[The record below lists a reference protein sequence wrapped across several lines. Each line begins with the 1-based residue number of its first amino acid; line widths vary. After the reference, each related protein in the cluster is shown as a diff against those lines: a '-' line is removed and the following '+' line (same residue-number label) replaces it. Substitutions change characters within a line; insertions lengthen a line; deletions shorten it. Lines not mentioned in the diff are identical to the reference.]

1 MDLQK
6 DKPFVNSKNSLRNN
20 RQLKMKTYTTLSEA
34 INDLTKRGYTFNF
47 NIKSDCIECVEK
59 NIQLQPDEFEID
71 EVHRFQEMSDVDNES
86 ILFAISST
94 QNNLK
99 GLLVNAYGIYA
110 DTASSKLIEKLSKR
124 VN

>member
-1 MDLQK
+1 
-6 DKPFVNSKNSLRNN
+6 
-20 RQLKMKTYTTLSEA
+20 MKTYATLSEA

-47 NIKSDCIECVEK
+47 NLKNDCIECVEK

-71 EVHRFQEMSDVDNES
+71 EVHRFQEMSDVDSES
-86 ILFAISST
+86 ILYAISST

-110 DTASSKLIEKLSKR
+110 DTASAKLIEKLNRR